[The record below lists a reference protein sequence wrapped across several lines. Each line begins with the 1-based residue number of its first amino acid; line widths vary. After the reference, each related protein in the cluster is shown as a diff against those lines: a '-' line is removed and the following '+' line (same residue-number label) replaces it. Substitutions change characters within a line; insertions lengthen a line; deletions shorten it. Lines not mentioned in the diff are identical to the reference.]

1 MRGSSYLGSTP
12 KSALS
17 RPRRFG
23 SLAAILM
30 VFAVMLSTFAT
41 IPVIDS
47 LMGSR
52 NEAISSA
59 SAMWCADPKQGELGV
74 GMNSKSNWNGGSSRY
89 VHDDT
94 SGRILTAQE
103 AFGNGVKFTNF
114 AGAGEG
120 QDWLFGT
127 APLGLPEKDD
137 DKDEKLKSVVSYTGN
152 TPKGEGTENWYK
164 NMNSSRVPTKCVLG
178 GAGTLMASGILGLSG
193 SITNLMGGISTF
205 AFDPSFICE
214 PNEPQGNCIDLVG
227 IIGGAGKSDQGIIG
241 KLTTSVYFPLL
252 ALVALLVG
260 VYIIWNGLAKRQFRE
275 TFLGVIWA
283 VVVTILGIGLLLN
296 PLLLA
301 KAPMVVGN
309 ALTSCIVGAF
319 SGSGG
324 CADNSGGSG
333 SSDPQTALCEAW
345 SSKTDFVDKAS
356 ITMTSMGCQLWKAFV
371 LQPYAQGA
379 FGAPL
384 DELDTS
390 RADTIAGKLIA
401 KNPGFDKTTFCVD
414 TKVKGKLDS
423 HYGNTLDLT
432 KSGAQICN
440 LAVYQAYL
448 GVNAKMDSGAGGN
461 PPAAGAI
468 DARWLK
474 VAQLASTDEGMYRS
488 WAPSDMHLAQ
498 IGYASLGL
506 LSAFLAAIVV
516 FVISAFALAFY
527 VTSIL
532 MLAFSPFF
540 LLAGVHPGKGKKMM
554 LGWIGQVLSNVMKYA
569 ASAIFLVITVSL
581 YSATLANVTN
591 PGAILI
597 FMIILTVALLM
608 YRKEI
613 VDMIGVIDL
622 GGEKLSNKFGD
633 WTRDRLGNVGKT
645 AMAVGAGVT
654 AGALSNGALNPMR
667 KENWTVAGARRNLG
681 DSFRAGNDSFRRSI
695 KSRPGMLGEV
705 MKASD
710 RISADNRADMVRQS
724 TAVSKDAQAADREL
738 ANAKKQGKDLASSFA
753 NNESENQARIDGLR
767 VESQAAE
774 RSLVES
780 DKLMVEVAGAEDTAL
795 AGVSSDAFRQYQDL
809 VNQLRDLKIQANIA
823 FESGDTEGAERLR
836 ASAAGVASGI
846 ESARAEMSDQEFA
859 AGRRQYRALLAEN
872 IEDPMVSEK
881 NAESHANQVA
891 KVYGNDMSTIARTAR
906 QAAEVNSEK
915 SRTEADLNSKIAQN
929 AQRTMEAQR
938 MAEKLNEAADVAR
951 QEVIDLKP
959 GQPVTNKSVRDRNK
973 RIDEIRNREDE
984 DQTAASSLIAASE
997 QGNPV
1002 RTQET
1007 ASDLLAQA
1015 QQRPRTQSEAQGQ
1028 VQEPTAQPQPASQQR
1043 ATRGLPPEAFSAPT
1057 GQAETA
1063 SEARTEP
1070 LRRDPVAPATPVQ
1083 QDRVAPVAPTQ
1094 SPVAPTTPV
1103 QAPVTPVAPGQQAPA
1118 QQPADTRAGL
1128 PRPSAVED
1136 QRAARE
1142 AEARAGDE
1150 RRAAEARSQRA
1161 AEDDRRARTAAS
1173 SQSQN
1178 DTAARENENRAQR
1191 QREADAQRE
1200 AQVQRDTQSR
1210 REAQA
1215 QRDAQESR
1223 EADERRQRE
1232 AQAQQRDAAAQ
1243 RQRETDTQ
1251 NREAEARRAQDT
1263 RAQNDAQAAQRQREA
1278 EAQRQ
1283 RDAEAQSQ
1291 RNADAQRQQEARDQA
1306 QAQRQQEAESLRR
1319 QNAENARAQAAR
1331 ETAEARVRS
1340 AADESVRQANRS
1352 ADDMIQEIGQER
1364 DNLRSKVQHL
1374 VAGSNTG
1381 NSFQRVLAELDRVTN
1396 DRNISEAEL
1405 RSKLEAISAETENI
1419 TERFSS
1425 LVGGQLGDD
1434 VRGLRDDIDSQVE
1447 RVRSLRDIRDA
1458 DGGQGNDGPQPP
1470 RNRNPFRSR

>member
-23 SLAAILM
+23 SLAALLM

-41 IPVIDS
+41 IPLIDS
-47 LMGSR
+47 LMGSSKDG
-52 NEAISSA
+52 AISSA

-103 AFGNGVKFTNF
+103 AFGNGVRFTNF

-120 QDWLFGT
+120 QEWLFGA

-205 AFDPSFICE
+205 AFDPNFICE

-241 KLTTSVYFPLL
+241 KLTSSVYFPLL
-252 ALVALLVG
+252 TLVALLVG
-260 VYIIWNGLAKRQFRE
+260 VYIIWNGLAKRQFRQ
-275 TFLGVIWA
+275 TFIGVLWA

-301 KAPMVVGN
+301 KAPMVAGN

-319 SGSGG
+319 TGSGG
-324 CADNSGGSG
+324 CADGSGGTG

-371 LQPYAQGA
+371 LQPYAQGS

-390 RADTIAGKLIA
+390 RSDTIAGKLIA

-461 PPAAGAI
+461 PPAAGEI

-474 VAQLASTDEGMYRS
+474 VAQLAATDEGMYRS

-516 FVISAFALAFY
+516 FVVSAFALAFY

-532 MLAFSPFF
+532 MLAFAPFF
-540 LLAGVHPGKGKKMM
+540 LLVGVHPGKGKSMM
-554 LGWIGQVLSNVMKYA
+554 IGWIGQVLSNIMKYA
-569 ASAIFLVITVSL
+569 ASAIFLVITVAL
-581 YSATLANVTN
+581 YSATLSNVTN

-622 GGEKLSNKFGD
+622 GGEKLSNKFGE
-633 WTRDRLGNVGKT
+633 WTKDRLGNVGKT

-667 KENWTVAGARRNLG
+667 KENWTVGGVRRNLG
-681 DSFRAGNDSFRRSI
+681 DSFRAGNDSFRRSV
-695 KSRPGMLGEV
+695 KSRPGMVGEV

-724 TAVSKDAQAADREL
+724 TAVTKEAQTAEREL
-738 ANAKKQGKDLASSFA
+738 SNAKKTGKDLASSFSA
-753 NNESENQARIDGLR
+753 NEKDAQTRIDALR
-767 VESQAAE
+767 VENETADK
-774 RSLVES
+774 SLLQSE
-780 DKLMVEVAGAEDTAL
+780 KLMGEVSGAEDIAL
-795 AGVSSDAFRQYQDL
+795 AGVGSDAFRQYQDL
-809 VNQLRDLKIQANIA
+809 VNQLRDLKIKAEVAVAN
-823 FESGDTEGAERLR
+823 GDSEGAERLN
-836 ASAAGVASGI
+836 ASAATIASGI
-846 ESARAEMSDQEFA
+846 ESARSNMSDQEFA
-859 AGRRQYRALLAEN
+859 AGRSQYRSILAEN
-872 IEDPMVSEK
+872 IQDPLVNEK
-881 NAESHANQVA
+881 NAENHANQVA
-891 KVYGNDMSTIARTAR
+891 KVYGNDMSTLARTAR
-906 QAAEVNSEK
+906 EAEEISSTK
-915 SRTEADLNSKIAQN
+915 ATTEADLNRKIAEN
-929 AQRTMEAQR
+929 AQKTIEAQR
-938 MAEKLNEAADVAR
+938 AADRLGKAAEVAR

-959 GQPVTNKSVRDRNK
+959 GQSVTNKSVREKAK
-973 RIDEIRNREDE
+973 RIEDIRNGGDE
-984 DQTAASSLIAASE
+984 DQSAASGVIAGSE
-997 QGNPV
+997 QRNPA
-1002 RTQET
+1002 RAQDT

-1015 QQRPRTQSEAQGQ
+1015 QQASQAQRETARGA
-1028 VQEPTAQPQPASQQR
+1028 QEPTAQPQQTQQQR
-1043 ATRGLPPEAFSAPT
+1043 PARGIPTEAFSAPV
-1057 GQAETA
+1057 GQPESA

-1070 LRRDPVAPATPVQ
+1070 LRRESSTPVAPAQAPTAPLTDLRTGPPRPPTAEEQ
-1083 QDRVAPVAPTQ
+1083 RVAREAAARGQEARVA
-1094 SPVAPTTPV
+1094 A
-1103 QAPVTPVAPGQQAPA
+1103 A
-1118 QQPADTRAGL
+1118 ADTQPQGD
-1128 PRPSAVED
+1128 S
-1136 QRAARE
+1136 AARE
-1142 AEARAGDE
+1142 
-1150 RRAAEARSQRA
+1150 S
-1161 AEDDRRARTAAS
+1161 
-1173 SQSQN
+1173 
-1178 DTAARENENRAQR
+1178 ENRAQR
-1191 QREADAQRE
+1191 QREADAE
-1200 AQVQRDTQSR
+1200 AL
-1210 REAQA
+1210 
-1215 QRDAQESR
+1215 
-1223 EADERRQRE
+1223 RQRE
-1232 AQAQQRDAAAQ
+1232 ARAQATQRAAETQ
-1243 RQRETDTQ
+1243 RAD
-1251 NREAEARRAQDT
+1251 EARTQAE
-1263 RAQNDAQAAQRQREA
+1263 NQAAQRQREA
-1278 EAQRQ
+1278 EAQGQ
-1283 RDAEAQSQ
+1283 REASDRAE
-1291 RNADAQRQQEARDQA
+1291 AQRQQEVRDRA
-1306 QAQRQQEAESLRR
+1306 QAQRQQDAESQRR
-1319 QNAENARAQAAR
+1319 QNEENARAQAAR
-1331 ETAEARVRS
+1331 DSAEARVRS
-1340 AADESVRQANRS
+1340 AADDSIRRANRS
-1352 ADDMIQEIGQER
+1352 ADELIQEANRGA
-1364 DNLRSKVQHL
+1364 DGLRRQVEQL
-1374 VAGSNTG
+1374 AGGSETG
-1381 NSFQRVLAELDRVTN
+1381 KSYQRVLDEIERVKN
-1396 DRNISEAEL
+1396 ERNLTEEEL
-1405 RSKLEAISAETENI
+1405 RSRLDAISAESRRI
-1419 TERFSS
+1419 TDRFSDLVPDY
-1425 LVGGQLGDD
+1425 LVGPTQD
-1434 VRGLRDDIDSQVE
+1434 VQDNIDAQVE

-1458 DGGQGNDGPQPP
+1458 DGGPNDGGPRPP
-1470 RNRNPFRSR
+1470 RNGNPFRSR

>member
-23 SLAAILM
+23 SLAALLM

-41 IPVIDS
+41 IPLIDS
-47 LMGSR
+47 LMGSSKDG
-52 NEAISSA
+52 AISSA

-74 GMNSKSNWNGGSSRY
+74 GMNSKNNWNSGSSRY

-103 AFGNGVKFTNF
+103 AFGNGVRFTNF

-120 QDWLFGT
+120 QEWLFGA

-205 AFDPSFICE
+205 AFDPNFICE
-214 PNEPQGNCIDLVG
+214 PNQPQGNCIDLVG

-241 KLTTSVYFPLL
+241 KLTSSVYFPLL
-252 ALVALLVG
+252 SLVALLVG
-260 VYIIWNGLAKRQFRE
+260 VYIIWNGLAKRQFRQ
-275 TFLGVIWA
+275 TFVGVLWS

-301 KAPMVVGN
+301 KAPMIAGN

-319 SGSGG
+319 TGSGG
-324 CADNSGGSG
+324 CADGSGGTG
-333 SSDPQTALCEAW
+333 TADPQTALCEAW

-384 DELDTS
+384 DELDTNRS
-390 RADTIAGKLIA
+390 DTIASKLIA
-401 KNPGFDKTTFCVD
+401 KNPGFNKTTFCVD
-414 TKVKGKLDS
+414 TKVKGKLNS

-432 KSGAQICN
+432 KSGAEICN

-474 VAQLASTDEGMYRS
+474 VAQLAATDEGMYRS

-516 FVISAFALAFY
+516 FVVSAFALAFY

-554 LGWIGQVLSNVMKYA
+554 IGWIGQVLSNVMKYA
-569 ASAIFLVITVSL
+569 ASAIFLVITVAL

-613 VDMIGVIDL
+613 VDMVGVIDL
-622 GGEKLSNKFGD
+622 GGEKLSNKFGE
-633 WTRDRLGNVGKT
+633 WTKDRLGNAGKT

-667 KENWTVAGARRNLG
+667 KENWTLEGARRNLG
-681 DSFRAGNDSFRRSI
+681 DSFRAGNDSFRRSV
-695 KSRPGMLGEV
+695 KSRPGMVGEV

-724 TAVSKDAQAADREL
+724 TAVTKEAQGADRDL
-738 ANAKKQGKDLASSFA
+738 SNAKKTGKDLASQFSA
-753 NNESENQARIDGLR
+753 NEKDNQSRIDSLR
-767 VESQAAE
+767 VENENADK
-774 RSLVES
+774 SLIQSE
-780 DKLMVEVAGAEDTAL
+780 KLMGEVSGAEDIAL
-795 AGVSSDAFRQYQDL
+795 AGVGSDAFRQYQDL
-809 VNQLRDLKIQANIA
+809 VNQLRDLKIKAEVA
-823 FESGDTEGAERLR
+823 VASGDSAEAEKLL
-836 ASAAGVASGI
+836 ASAARVEGGI
-846 ESARAEMSDQEFA
+846 DSARGRMSDQEFA
-859 AGRRQYRALLAEN
+859 AGRSQYRSILAEN
-872 IEDPMVSEK
+872 IQDPLVNEK
-881 NAESHANQVA
+881 NSENHANQVA
-891 KVYGNDMSTIARTAR
+891 KVYGNDMSTIARTTR
-906 QAAEVNSEK
+906 QAEEVSSQK
-915 SRTEADLNSKIAQN
+915 AATEADLNSKIAEN
-929 AQRTMEAQR
+929 AQKTMEAQR
-938 MAEKLNEAADVAR
+938 AADRLGKAAEVAR

-959 GQPVTNKSVRDRNK
+959 GQSVTNKSVRDKAK
-973 RIDEIRNREDE
+973 RIEEIRTGGDE
-984 DQTAASSLIAASE
+984 DQSAASNLISDAARR
-997 QGNPV
+997 NPV
-1002 RTQET
+1002 E
-1007 ASDLLAQA
+1007 A
-1015 QQRPRTQSEAQGQ
+1015 QQPTQQA
-1028 VQEPTAQPQPASQQR
+1028 QEPTAQQQR
-1043 ATRGLPPEAFSAPT
+1043 PARGIPTEALRTPAEQPESAP
-1057 GQAETA
+1057 
-1063 SEARTEP
+1063 EARTEP
-1070 LRRDPVAPATPVQ
+1070 LRRE
-1083 QDRVAPVAPTQ
+1083 PVAPT
-1094 SPVAPTTPV
+1094 VPV
-1103 QAPVTPVAPGQQAPA
+1103 QAPVEP
-1118 QQPADTRAGL
+1118 PADLRTGP
-1128 PRPSAVED
+1128 PRTPTAEE
-1136 QRAARE
+1136 QRVARE
-1142 AEARAGDE
+1142 AAARAADSEVTRG
-1150 RRAAEARSQRA
+1150 RRVAENEDRARSVVEAQP
-1161 AEDDRRARTAAS
+1161 
-1173 SQSQN
+1173 QN
-1178 DTAARENENRAQR
+1178 DSVARENETRAQR
-1191 QREADAQRE
+1191 E
-1200 AQVQRDTQSR
+1200 RD
-1210 REAQA
+1210 
-1215 QRDAQESR
+1215 
-1223 EADERRQRE
+1223 
-1232 AQAQQRDAAAQ
+1232 
-1243 RQRETDTQ
+1243 
-1251 NREAEARRAQDT
+1251 
-1263 RAQNDAQAAQRQREA
+1263 A

-1283 RDAEAQSQ
+1283 RDAQARTEQREAETRRADAARAQAEDQASQ
-1291 RNADAQRQQEARDQA
+1291 RQADAQRQRDAEAQRQQEARDQA
-1306 QAQRQQEAESLRR
+1306 QAQRQQDTESRRR
-1319 QNAENARAQAAR
+1319 QNADNARAQASR

-1352 ADDMIQEIGQER
+1352 ADDMIQEISEER
-1364 DNLRSKVQHL
+1364 NNLRGQVQQL
-1374 VAGSNTG
+1374 VGGSNTG
-1381 NSFQRVLAELDRVTN
+1381 DSYKRVLAELDRVTN
-1396 DRNISEAEL
+1396 NRNISEAEL
-1405 RSKLEAISAETENI
+1405 RSRLDAISAETEDI
-1419 TERFSS
+1419 TDRFSS
-1425 LVGGQLGDD
+1425 LVGGQLGED
-1434 VRGLRDDIDSQVE
+1434 VRDLRDSIDSQVE
-1447 RVRSLRDIRDA
+1447 RVRSLRDIRDT
-1458 DGGQGNDGPQPP
+1458 DGDQGNGGPQAP
-1470 RNRNPFRSR
+1470 RNGNPFRSR

>member
-47 LMGSR
+47 LMGGSKGG
-52 NEAISSA
+52 AISSA

-74 GMNSKSNWNGGSSRY
+74 GMNSKSNWNGSSSRY

-120 QDWLFGT
+120 QDWLFG
-127 APLGLPEKDD
+127 APPLGLPEKDD

-205 AFDPSFICE
+205 AFDPNFICE
-214 PNEPQGNCIDLVG
+214 PNQPQGNCIDLVG

-275 TFLGVIWA
+275 TFIGVLWS

-319 SGSGG
+319 TGSGG
-324 CADNSGGSG
+324 CADGSGGTG
-333 SSDPQTALCEAW
+333 TSDPQTAICEAW

-390 RADTIAGKLIA
+390 RTDTIAGKLIA

-448 GVNAKMDSGAGGN
+448 GVNAKMDSGAGGA
-461 PPAAGAI
+461 PPAAGAV

-516 FVISAFALAFY
+516 FVVSAFALAFY

-554 LGWIGQVLSNVMKYA
+554 IGWIGQVLSNVMKYA
-569 ASAIFLVITVSL
+569 ASAIFLVITVAL

-633 WTRDRLGNVGKT
+633 WTKDRLGNAGKT

-667 KENWTVAGARRNLG
+667 KENWTLDGARRNLG

-695 KSRPGMLGEV
+695 KSRPGMVGEV

-724 TAVSKDAQAADREL
+724 TAVTKDAQVADREL
-738 ANAKKQGKDLASSFA
+738 SNAKKTGKDLASKFA
-753 NNESENQARIDGLR
+753 TNQSQPQAQLDGLR
-767 VESQAAE
+767 VEKETAE
-774 RSLVES
+774 KNLIDSSKLVS
-780 DKLMVEVAGAEDTAL
+780 EVSSAEDIAL
-795 AGVSSDAFRQYQDL
+795 AGVGSDAFRQYQDL
-809 VNQLRDLKIQANIA
+809 VNQLRDLKIRAEVA
-823 FESGDTEGAERLR
+823 MVSGDEAEAERLR
-836 ASAAGVASGI
+836 ASGARIESGI
-846 ESARAEMSDQEFA
+846 EGARANMSDQEFA
-859 AGRRQYRALLAEN
+859 ANRSQYRSILAEN
-872 IEDPMVSEK
+872 IQDPLVNERNSED
-881 NAESHANQVA
+881 HANRVSRS
-891 KVYGNDMSTIARTAR
+891 YGNDMKTIARTAHQSSEISSNQQR
-906 QAAEVNSEK
+906 EEELLNEQIAE
-915 SRTEADLNSKIAQN
+915 N
-929 AQRTMEAQR
+929 AQKTIEAQR
-938 MAEKLNEAADVAR
+938 MSDRLNEAANVAR
-951 QEVIDLKP
+951 KEVIDLKP
-959 GQPVTNKSVRDRNK
+959 GQSVTNKSVRERTR
-973 RIDEIRNREDE
+973 RIEEIRSGDDE
-984 DQTAASSLIAASE
+984 DQTAASSVISDASRRAASA
-997 QGNPV
+997 
-1002 RTQET
+1002 RTEPQADET
-1007 ASDLLAQA
+1007 QPAQA
-1015 QQRPRTQSEAQGQ
+1015 QQP
-1028 VQEPTAQPQPASQQR
+1028 QQR
-1043 ATRGLPPEAFSAPT
+1043 PARGIPTEVFSTPARRP
-1057 GQAETA
+1057 ETA
-1063 SEARTEP
+1063 PDARTEP
-1070 LRRDPVAPATPVQ
+1070 LRREPAVPTIPVQTPVQ
-1083 QDRVAPVAPTQ
+1083 
-1094 SPVAPTTPV
+1094 
-1103 QAPVTPVAPGQQAPA
+1103 PVTDSLTDPSRPPA
-1118 QQPADTRAGL
+1118 AEEQRVTREAAAQVDEA
-1128 PRPSAVED
+1128 R
-1136 QRAARE
+1136 RAA
-1142 AEARAGDE
+1142 
-1150 RRAAEARSQRA
+1150 AAEARTQRETQRA
-1161 AEDDRRARTAAS
+1161 ATDERQARSRAESQPQDDS
-1173 SQSQN
+1173 S
-1178 DTAARENENRAQR
+1178 ARENENRVQR
-1191 QREADAQRE
+1191 QREVDSQRE
-1200 AQVQRDTQSR
+1200 AQSQRDAQSR
-1210 REAQA
+1210 REVA
-1215 QRDAQESR
+1215 
-1223 EADERRQRE
+1223 
-1232 AQAQQRDAAAQ
+1232 QRDAAAQ
-1243 RQRETDTQ
+1243 RQRETEAQ
-1251 NREAEARRAQDT
+1251 SREAEARRAQDART
-1263 RAQNDAQAAQRQREA
+1263 QNDTQAAQRQRDA

-1283 RDAEAQSQ
+1283 RDAESQSQ
-1291 RNADAQRQQEARDQA
+1291 RQRDADAQRQQEARDQA
-1306 QAQRQQEAESLRR
+1306 QRQQETESLRR
-1319 QNAENARAQAAR
+1319 QNADNARAQAAR

-1340 AADESVRQANRS
+1340 AADESVRQANGS

-1364 DNLRSKVQHL
+1364 SNLRNKVRQL
-1374 VAGSNTG
+1374 VEGSNTG
-1381 NSFQRVLAELDRVTN
+1381 DSYKRVLEELDRVTS

-1405 RSKLEAISAETENI
+1405 RSRLDAISAETEDI
-1419 TERFSS
+1419 TDRFSS
-1425 LVGGQLGDD
+1425 LVGGQLGED

-1447 RVRSLRDIRDA
+1447 RVRSLRDIRDT
-1458 DGGQGNDGPQPP
+1458 DGGQGNGGPRPP
-1470 RNRNPFRSR
+1470 RNGNPFRSR